1 VKVHEPIETEHP
13 LQKTLLAPG
22 AARCTA
28 KGKHTKK
35 PCQNPAIAGGFVC
48 RMHGGSAPQV
58 KLAAKERLMALQPLA
73 IQTLNNLL
81 KREEFPTVQLGAAKD
96 VLDRT
101 DGKAFEQPQELNITI
116 NIVDVLKQRHARRLT
131 A

>member
-1 VKVHEPIETEHP
+1 
-13 LQKTLLAPG
+13 
-22 AARCTA
+22 
-28 KGKHTKK
+28 
-35 PCQNPAIAGGFVC
+35 
-48 RMHGGSAPQV
+48 
-58 KLAAKERLMALQPLA
+58 
-73 IQTLNNLL
+73 
-81 KREEFPTVQLGAAKD
+81 VQLGASKD

>member
-1 VKVHEPIETEHP
+1 
-13 LQKTLLAPG
+13 
-22 AARCTA
+22 
-28 KGKHTKK
+28 
-35 PCQNPAIAGGFVC
+35 
-48 RMHGGSAPQV
+48 MHGGAAPQV
-58 KLAAKERLMALQPLA
+58 QASAKERLMALQPLA
-73 IQTLNNLL
+73 IQTLAKLL
-81 KREEFPTVQLGAAKD
+81 ARDEFPSVQLGASKD